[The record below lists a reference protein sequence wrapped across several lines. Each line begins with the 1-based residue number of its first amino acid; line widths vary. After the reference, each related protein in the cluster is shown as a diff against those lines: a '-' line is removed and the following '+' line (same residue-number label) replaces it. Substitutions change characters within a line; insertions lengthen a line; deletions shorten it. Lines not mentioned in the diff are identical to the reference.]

1 MGRAWAKF
9 MPRVKI
15 FGVSLNPGPFTVKEH
30 VLLTVMATVTN
41 GVRTGFSTRSRN
53 TKSLTFVLYSLPML
67 RTLLRTGFSTRSRN
81 INSLTLIL
89 HSVQRVY
96 YNQHPTFAYQWL
108 IVMST
113 QLIGFS
119 IGGIM
124 RRFLVSPPSMIWPS
138 NLVLCALFNTLHSQE
153 YAGVGNRGGMSREVS
168 RFPSRPSS
176 HPPSPAYVH
185 VVLTMAAEIL
195 CLRFCRDVLLV

>member
-1 MGRAWAKF
+1 MGEVHASCQDLWCFFEPWALHCEGTRPSDRDGDSHQRGSYRLLCSF
-9 MPRVKI
+9 
-15 FGVSLNPGPFTVKEH
+15 KEYK
-30 VLLTVMATVTN
+30 LTHSHHPQSAYATDV
-41 GVRTGFSTRSRN
+41 VA
-53 TKSLTFVLYSLPML
+53 
-67 RTLLRTGFSTRSRN
+67 
-81 INSLTLIL
+81 
-89 HSVQRVY
+89 VQRVY

-153 YAGVGNRGGMSREVS
+153 YAGVGNRGGVSREVS
-168 RFPSRPSS
+168 RLPSRPSS
-176 HPPSPAYVH
+176 HPPSLVYVH
-185 VVLTMAAEIL
+185 VVLTMATEIL
-195 CLRFCRDVLLV
+195 CLRFCRNVLLV